1 LNLILVD
8 TSQRAFPEQTIDGLQ
23 LDNIDQNESL
33 SQKVF
38 RHHARIQLP
47 NMQPLL
53 EGRLEEA
60 FAIEVDSHNR
70 KDGELLL
77 P

>member
-1 LNLILVD
+1 M
-8 TSQRAFPEQTIDGLQ
+8 
-23 LDNIDQNESL
+23 
-33 SQKVF
+33 
-38 RHHARIQLP
+38 QLP